1 MMRTPEEERIFH
13 ALSQMKTPEYDL
25 SGIIEQAGSHR
36 RARLR
41 PGRPLAVAAVLC
53 TLLTIGAAAVGISG
67 AWRYFAPSLP
77 QNAVET
83 VGVSQTAGE
92 YTLTV
97 EEAVVD
103 DSNIMLLLA
112 LRRADGGEFP
122 EDTVWYNDAA
132 NLQLSV
138 DGQQFGGFPTSQLS
152 ADRKT
157 LYLCYDSFGYSP
169 IDDSLLGKPLTLT
182 VDCVAVG
189 VPEDDPIREGED
201 APAPLAPLAEY
212 VPDFSELLENGFT
225 YTASKRAVEQGI
237 ALPLPLA
244 EQFPIFTIQYA
255 AMTEY
260 GLELAVSTGTC
271 AYGDLVCTGVSCDAV
286 VDTRTGDRY
295 YDTGGGSSSGVDTKR
310 IFFDGYPIAPIAEED
325 IPYLEAEVSYDIGRV
340 LSDEPFSLTFTV
352 EESSGLTI
360 PMEGTITLDDTVY
373 HPVEAR
379 LSALELRIYF
389 NDPGIDRY
397 DFCGFED
404 EITPVIH
411 LADGTEIPTRY
422 HMRVNSHGFYGYGP
436 YPSVSFR
443 AVDEVA
449 EGERVFFN
457 PGQVVSITFGNLEIP
472 VEH

>member
-13 ALSQMKTPEYDL
+13 ALSQIQTPACDL
-25 SGIIEQAGSHR
+25 SGVVEQAGRQR

-53 TLLTIGAAAVGISG
+53 ALLTIGAAAVGISG

-389 NDPGIDRY
+389 NDPTVAWS
-397 DFCGFED
+397 DFFESWGG
-404 EITPVIH
+404 ITPVLH
-411 LADGTEIPTRY
+411 LTDGSELSTRY
-422 HMRVNSHGFYGYGP
+422 FGWSKGYGYYGYGTYP
-436 YPSVSFR
+436 YVSFH
-443 AVDEVA
+443 A
-449 EGERVFFN
+449 ENADGQRLFLD